1 MTITQS
7 GNVGIGTTNPTAKLE
22 VNGAIKQDRG
32 QRLNLNGRNRTWQ
45 IASYPK
51 DATNSGNS
59 EALIV
64 NLYDSS
70 TYTAL
75 SYNTVIV
82 GRTGEISLGFSGGS
96 PHSSYPV
103 SIRTYDDGT
112 NINVYVVSSN
122 YCDYYTVDVVY
133 NRLNNILTQSHVGD
147 NTYTPAGSLVA
158 DSTTAPC
165 YMSAGG
171 QVRSTLLANGNFGIG
186 TSNPA
191 EKLDV
196 VGNGVFSGDLSVGG
210 QINLGG
216 ADAAEE
222 FIPDKDY
229 SEGTVLVMAEGGFKN
244 VTACSEEYDSGVVG
258 VVSGQA
264 SIIMG
269 KVSGEKKTVVAM
281 VGVVPVKV
289 NDSSGL
295 IKKGDLLTTSS
306 VKGEAMLAVDPKIG
320 TVIGKALEDAIP
332 GHCEIQTLINLQ

>member
-1 MTITQS
+1 MWWEWCFFRRF
-7 GNVGIGTTNPTAKLE
+7 IGWRTNK
-22 VNGAIKQDRG
+22 
-32 QRLNLNGRNRTWQ
+32 
-45 IASYPK
+45 
-51 DATNSGNS
+51 
-59 EALIV
+59 
-64 NLYDSS
+64 
-70 TYTAL
+70 
-75 SYNTVIV
+75 
-82 GRTGEISLGFSGGS
+82 
-96 PHSSYPV
+96 
-103 SIRTYDDGT
+103 
-112 NINVYVVSSN
+112 
-122 YCDYYTVDVVY
+122 
-133 NRLNNILTQSHVGD
+133 
-147 NTYTPAGSLVA
+147 
-158 DSTTAPC
+158 
-165 YMSAGG
+165 
-171 QVRSTLLANGNFGIG
+171 
-186 TSNPA
+186 
-191 EKLDV
+191 
-196 VGNGVFSGDLSVGG
+196 
-210 QINLGG
+210 LGG